1 MASILDRPISQWAGM
16 EYSCACGKSHK
27 VDIQAI
33 RVGSGV
39 MQELPGI
46 LRDLGASHIFLVTDN
61 YTYEAAGRQVEQLLD
76 QAGLSY
82 HKRVFQTETPLVP
95 NEYALGSVLAA
106 MTSQD
111 DMLLAVG
118 SGTLNDVTKYVSA
131 RTGVPYVIAATAPS
145 MDGYA
150 STVAPTILDGFKT
163 TLPAVYPAAIV
174 ADVDILKDAPMP
186 HAHRRLWGHHREVH
200 LPGGLEAVPPAQRG
214 ILLPRGGG
222 RHRGRRG
229 DLRGQRQGA
238 GPAGAPGHPG
248 CDRGAH
254 PLWPG
259 HGHGGRL
266 PACLG
271 GRSTRWPT
279 TGRWTPCAGGE
290 EHPLHGNAVG
300 VGTVLAASLYEM
312 AAEYLPQGFAAPD
325 KGQILACLQA
335 AGSCAD
341 PKELGIRRELC
352 LESLLHAMELR
363 DRFTVQKL
371 LEQKGKLSPLRPGAG
386 GALLRRLKIGKRK
399 RRDYAFSGD
408 RLPSA
413 GGETGAALRHAA
425 AGLRGAAGAHPHE
438 I

>member
-33 RVGSGV
+33 RVDSGV

-46 LRDLGASHIFLVTDN
+46 LRDLGASHIFLVADN

-76 QAGLSY
+76 QAGLAY

-186 HAHRRLWGHHREVH
+186 MLTAGFGDIIGKFTSLADWRLSHQLNGEYYCPEVA
-200 LPGGLEAVPPAQRG
+200 GVIEAAVETCAANAKALAQREPQAIQAVTEAL
-214 ILLPRGGG
+214 ILSGLAMGMVGVSRPASGAE
-222 RHRGRRG
+222 HQMAHYWEMDALRR
-229 DLRGQRQGA
+229 
-238 GPAGAPGHPG
+238 
-248 CDRGAH
+248 
-254 PLWPG
+254 
-259 HGHGGRL
+259 
-266 PACLG
+266 
-271 GRSTRWPT
+271 
-279 TGRWTPCAGGE
+279 GE

-371 LEQKGKLSPLRPGAG
+371 LEQKGKLSLCAQELVARYYG
-386 GALLRRLKIGKRK
+386 G
-399 RRDYAFSGD
+399 
-408 RLPSA
+408 
-413 GGETGAALRHAA
+413 
-425 AGLRGAAGAHPHE
+425 
-438 I
+438 

>member
-39 MQELPGI
+39 IQELPGI
-46 LRDLGASHIFLVTDN
+46 LRDLGASHIFLVADN

-186 HAHRRLWGHHREVH
+186 MLTAGFGDIIGKFTSLADWRLSHQLNGEYYCPEVA
-200 LPGGLEAVPPAQRG
+200 GVIEAAVETCAANAQALAQREPQAIQAVTEAL
-214 ILLPRGGG
+214 ILSGLAMGMVGVSRPASGAE
-222 RHRGRRG
+222 HQMAHYWEMDALRR
-229 DLRGQRQGA
+229 
-238 GPAGAPGHPG
+238 
-248 CDRGAH
+248 
-254 PLWPG
+254 
-259 HGHGGRL
+259 
-266 PACLG
+266 
-271 GRSTRWPT
+271 
-279 TGRWTPCAGGE
+279 GE

-312 AAEYLPQGFAAPD
+312 AVEYLPQGFAAPD

-371 LEQKGKLSPLRPGAG
+371 LEQKGQLISCAQELVERYYG
-386 GALLRRLKIGKRK
+386 G
-399 RRDYAFSGD
+399 
-408 RLPSA
+408 
-413 GGETGAALRHAA
+413 
-425 AGLRGAAGAHPHE
+425 
-438 I
+438 

>member
-16 EYSCACGKSHK
+16 KYSCACGKSHK

-46 LRDLGASHIFLVTDN
+46 LRDLGASHIFLVADN

-76 QAGLSY
+76 QAGLAY

-186 HAHRRLWGHHREVH
+186 MLTAGFGDIIGKFTSLADWRLSHQLNGEYYCPEVA
-200 LPGGLEAVPPAQRG
+200 GVIEAAVETCAANAKALAQREPQAIQAVTEAL
-214 ILLPRGGG
+214 ILSGLAMGMVGVSRPASGAE
-222 RHRGRRG
+222 HQMAHYWEMDALRR
-229 DLRGQRQGA
+229 
-238 GPAGAPGHPG
+238 
-248 CDRGAH
+248 
-254 PLWPG
+254 
-259 HGHGGRL
+259 
-266 PACLG
+266 
-271 GRSTRWPT
+271 
-279 TGRWTPCAGGE
+279 GE

-371 LEQKGKLSPLRPGAG
+371 LEQKGKLSLCAQELVARYYG
-386 GALLRRLKIGKRK
+386 G
-399 RRDYAFSGD
+399 
-408 RLPSA
+408 
-413 GGETGAALRHAA
+413 
-425 AGLRGAAGAHPHE
+425 
-438 I
+438 

>member
-1 MASILDRPISQWAGM
+1 MASILDRPISQWARM

-46 LRDLGASHIFLVTDN
+46 LRDLGASHIFLVADN

-76 QAGLSY
+76 QAGLAY

-186 HAHRRLWGHHREVH
+186 MLTAGFGDIIGKFTSLADWRLSHQLNGEYYCPEVA
-200 LPGGLEAVPPAQRG
+200 GVIEAAVETCAANAKALAQREPQAIQAVTEAL
-214 ILLPRGGG
+214 ILSGLAMGMVGVSRPASGAE
-222 RHRGRRG
+222 HQMAHYWEMDALRR
-229 DLRGQRQGA
+229 
-238 GPAGAPGHPG
+238 
-248 CDRGAH
+248 
-254 PLWPG
+254 
-259 HGHGGRL
+259 
-266 PACLG
+266 
-271 GRSTRWPT
+271 
-279 TGRWTPCAGGE
+279 GE

-371 LEQKGKLSPLRPGAG
+371 LEQKGKLSLCAQELVARYYG
-386 GALLRRLKIGKRK
+386 G
-399 RRDYAFSGD
+399 
-408 RLPSA
+408 
-413 GGETGAALRHAA
+413 
-425 AGLRGAAGAHPHE
+425 
-438 I
+438 

>member
-39 MQELPGI
+39 IQELPGI
-46 LRDLGASHIFLVTDN
+46 LRDLGASHIFLVADN

-131 RTGVPYVIAATAPS
+131 RTGIPYVIAATAPS

-186 HAHRRLWGHHREVH
+186 MLTAGFGDIIGKFTSLADWRLSHQLNGEYYCPEVA
-200 LPGGLEAVPPAQRG
+200 GVIEAAVETCAANAKALAQREPQAIQAVTEAL
-214 ILLPRGGG
+214 ILSGLAMGMVGVSRPASGAE
-222 RHRGRRG
+222 HQMAHYWEMDALRR
-229 DLRGQRQGA
+229 
-238 GPAGAPGHPG
+238 
-248 CDRGAH
+248 
-254 PLWPG
+254 
-259 HGHGGRL
+259 
-266 PACLG
+266 
-271 GRSTRWPT
+271 
-279 TGRWTPCAGGE
+279 GE

-312 AAEYLPQGFAAPD
+312 AVEYLPQGFAAPD

-371 LEQKGKLSPLRPGAG
+371 LEQKGKLSLCAQELVARYYG
-386 GALLRRLKIGKRK
+386 G
-399 RRDYAFSGD
+399 
-408 RLPSA
+408 
-413 GGETGAALRHAA
+413 
-425 AGLRGAAGAHPHE
+425 
-438 I
+438 

>member
-1 MASILDRPISQWAGM
+1 MASILDRPISQWARM

-39 MQELPGI
+39 IQELPGI
-46 LRDLGASHIFLVTDN
+46 LRDLGASHIFLVADN

-76 QAGLSY
+76 QAGLAY

-186 HAHRRLWGHHREVH
+186 MLTAGFGDIIGKFTSLADWRLSHQLNGEYYCPEVA
-200 LPGGLEAVPPAQRG
+200 GVIEAAVETCAANAKALAQREPQAIQAVTEAL
-214 ILLPRGGG
+214 ILSGLAMGMVGVSRPASGAE
-222 RHRGRRG
+222 HQMAHYWEMDALRR
-229 DLRGQRQGA
+229 
-238 GPAGAPGHPG
+238 
-248 CDRGAH
+248 
-254 PLWPG
+254 
-259 HGHGGRL
+259 
-266 PACLG
+266 
-271 GRSTRWPT
+271 
-279 TGRWTPCAGGE
+279 GE

-371 LEQKGKLSPLRPGAG
+371 LEQKGKLSLCAQELVARYYG
-386 GALLRRLKIGKRK
+386 G
-399 RRDYAFSGD
+399 
-408 RLPSA
+408 
-413 GGETGAALRHAA
+413 
-425 AGLRGAAGAHPHE
+425 
-438 I
+438 

>member
-39 MQELPGI
+39 IQELPGI
-46 LRDLGASHIFLVTDN
+46 LRDLGASHIFLVADN

-76 QAGLSY
+76 QAGLAY

-186 HAHRRLWGHHREVH
+186 MLTAGFGDIIGKFTSLADWRLSHQLNGEYYCPEVA
-200 LPGGLEAVPPAQRG
+200 GVIEAAVEPCAANAQALAQREPQAIQAVTEAL
-214 ILLPRGGG
+214 ILSGLAMGMVGVSRPASGAE
-222 RHRGRRG
+222 HQMAHYWEMDALRR
-229 DLRGQRQGA
+229 
-238 GPAGAPGHPG
+238 
-248 CDRGAH
+248 
-254 PLWPG
+254 
-259 HGHGGRL
+259 
-266 PACLG
+266 
-271 GRSTRWPT
+271 
-279 TGRWTPCAGGE
+279 GE

-371 LEQKGKLSPLRPGAG
+371 LEQKGKLSLCAQELVARYYG
-386 GALLRRLKIGKRK
+386 G
-399 RRDYAFSGD
+399 
-408 RLPSA
+408 
-413 GGETGAALRHAA
+413 
-425 AGLRGAAGAHPHE
+425 
-438 I
+438 

>member
-46 LRDLGASHIFLVTDN
+46 LRDLGASHIFLVADN

-76 QAGLSY
+76 QAGLPY

-186 HAHRRLWGHHREVH
+186 MLTAGFGDIIGKFTSLADWRLSHQLNGEYYCPEVA
-200 LPGGLEAVPPAQRG
+200 GVIEAAVETCAANAKALAQREPQAIQAVTEAL
-214 ILLPRGGG
+214 ILSGLAMGMVGVSRPASGAE
-222 RHRGRRG
+222 HQMAHYWEMDALRR
-229 DLRGQRQGA
+229 
-238 GPAGAPGHPG
+238 
-248 CDRGAH
+248 
-254 PLWPG
+254 
-259 HGHGGRL
+259 
-266 PACLG
+266 
-271 GRSTRWPT
+271 
-279 TGRWTPCAGGE
+279 GE

-371 LEQKGKLSPLRPGAG
+371 LEQKGKLSFCAQELVAR
-386 GALLRRLKIGKRK
+386 
-399 RRDYAFSGD
+399 YYGD
-408 RLPSA
+408 
-413 GGETGAALRHAA
+413 
-425 AGLRGAAGAHPHE
+425 
-438 I
+438 

>member
-1 MASILDRPISQWAGM
+1 MASILNRPISQWAGM

-39 MQELPGI
+39 IQELPGI

-76 QAGLSY
+76 QAGLAY

-131 RTGVPYVIAATAPS
+131 RTGIPYVIAATAPS

-186 HAHRRLWGHHREVH
+186 MLTAGFGDIIGKFTSLADWRLSHQLNGEYYCPEVA
-200 LPGGLEAVPPAQRG
+200 GVIEAAVETCAANAQALAQREPQAIQAVTEAL
-214 ILLPRGGG
+214 ILSGLAMGMVGVSRPASGAE
-222 RHRGRRG
+222 HQMAHYWEMDALRR
-229 DLRGQRQGA
+229 
-238 GPAGAPGHPG
+238 
-248 CDRGAH
+248 
-254 PLWPG
+254 
-259 HGHGGRL
+259 
-266 PACLG
+266 
-271 GRSTRWPT
+271 
-279 TGRWTPCAGGE
+279 GE

-371 LEQKGKLSPLRPGAG
+371 LEQKGKLSLCAQELVARYYG
-386 GALLRRLKIGKRK
+386 G
-399 RRDYAFSGD
+399 
-408 RLPSA
+408 
-413 GGETGAALRHAA
+413 
-425 AGLRGAAGAHPHE
+425 
-438 I
+438 

>member
-39 MQELPGI
+39 IQELPGI
-46 LRDLGASHIFLVTDN
+46 LRDLGASHIFLVADN

-76 QAGLSY
+76 QAGLPY

-131 RTGVPYVIAATAPS
+131 RTGIPYVIAATAPS

-186 HAHRRLWGHHREVH
+186 MLTAGFGDIIGKFTSLADWRLSHQLNGEYYCPEVA
-200 LPGGLEAVPPAQRG
+200 GVIEAAVETCAANAKALAQREPQAIQAVTEAL
-214 ILLPRGGG
+214 ILSGLAMGMVGVSRPASGAE
-222 RHRGRRG
+222 HQMAHYWEMDALRR
-229 DLRGQRQGA
+229 
-238 GPAGAPGHPG
+238 
-248 CDRGAH
+248 
-254 PLWPG
+254 
-259 HGHGGRL
+259 
-266 PACLG
+266 
-271 GRSTRWPT
+271 
-279 TGRWTPCAGGE
+279 GE

-371 LEQKGKLSPLRPGAG
+371 LEQKGQLISCAQELVERYYG
-386 GALLRRLKIGKRK
+386 G
-399 RRDYAFSGD
+399 
-408 RLPSA
+408 
-413 GGETGAALRHAA
+413 
-425 AGLRGAAGAHPHE
+425 
-438 I
+438 

>member
-39 MQELPGI
+39 IQELPGI
-46 LRDLGASHIFLVTDN
+46 LRDLGASHIFLVADN

-76 QAGLSY
+76 QAGLAY

-186 HAHRRLWGHHREVH
+186 MLTAGFGDIIGKFTSLADWRLSHQLNGEYYCPEVA
-200 LPGGLEAVPPAQRG
+200 GVIEAAVETCAANAQALAQREPQAIQAVTEAL
-214 ILLPRGGG
+214 ILSGLAMGMGGVSRPASG
-222 RHRGRRG
+222 AEHQMALYWEMDALRR
-229 DLRGQRQGA
+229 
-238 GPAGAPGHPG
+238 
-248 CDRGAH
+248 
-254 PLWPG
+254 
-259 HGHGGRL
+259 
-266 PACLG
+266 
-271 GRSTRWPT
+271 
-279 TGRWTPCAGGE
+279 GE

-371 LEQKGKLSPLRPGAG
+371 LEQKGKLSLCAQELVARYYG
-386 GALLRRLKIGKRK
+386 G
-399 RRDYAFSGD
+399 
-408 RLPSA
+408 
-413 GGETGAALRHAA
+413 
-425 AGLRGAAGAHPHE
+425 
-438 I
+438 

>member
-39 MQELPGI
+39 IQELPGI
-46 LRDLGASHIFLVTDN
+46 LRDLGASHIFLVADN
-61 YTYEAAGRQVEQLLD
+61 YTYEAAGRQVERLLD

-186 HAHRRLWGHHREVH
+186 MLTAGFGDIIGKFTSLADWRLSHQLNGEYYCPEVA
-200 LPGGLEAVPPAQRG
+200 GVIEAAVETCAANAQALAQREPQAIQAVTEAL
-214 ILLPRGGG
+214 ILSGLAMGMVGVSRPASGAE
-222 RHRGRRG
+222 HQMAHYWEMDALRR
-229 DLRGQRQGA
+229 
-238 GPAGAPGHPG
+238 
-248 CDRGAH
+248 
-254 PLWPG
+254 
-259 HGHGGRL
+259 
-266 PACLG
+266 
-271 GRSTRWPT
+271 
-279 TGRWTPCAGGE
+279 GE

-371 LEQKGKLSPLRPGAG
+371 LEQKGKLSLCAQELVARYYG
-386 GALLRRLKIGKRK
+386 G
-399 RRDYAFSGD
+399 
-408 RLPSA
+408 
-413 GGETGAALRHAA
+413 
-425 AGLRGAAGAHPHE
+425 
-438 I
+438 

>member
-39 MQELPGI
+39 IQELPGI

-76 QAGLSY
+76 QAGLAY

-95 NEYALGSVLAA
+95 NEYALGSVLTA

-131 RTGVPYVIAATAPS
+131 RTGIPYVIAATAPS

-186 HAHRRLWGHHREVH
+186 MLTAGFGDIIGKFTSLADWRLSHQLNGEYYCPEVA
-200 LPGGLEAVPPAQRG
+200 GVIEAAVETCAANAQALAQREPQAIQAVTEAL
-214 ILLPRGGG
+214 ILSGLAMGMVGVSRPASGAE
-222 RHRGRRG
+222 HQMAHYWEMDALRR
-229 DLRGQRQGA
+229 
-238 GPAGAPGHPG
+238 
-248 CDRGAH
+248 
-254 PLWPG
+254 
-259 HGHGGRL
+259 
-266 PACLG
+266 
-271 GRSTRWPT
+271 
-279 TGRWTPCAGGE
+279 GE

-312 AAEYLPQGFAAPD
+312 AVEYLPQGFAAPD

-371 LEQKGKLSPLRPGAG
+371 LEQKGKLSLCAQELVARYYG
-386 GALLRRLKIGKRK
+386 G
-399 RRDYAFSGD
+399 
-408 RLPSA
+408 
-413 GGETGAALRHAA
+413 
-425 AGLRGAAGAHPHE
+425 
-438 I
+438 

>member
-39 MQELPGI
+39 IQELPGI

-76 QAGLSY
+76 QAGLPY

-186 HAHRRLWGHHREVH
+186 MLTAGFGDIIGKFTSLADWRLSHQLNGEYYCSEVA
-200 LPGGLEAVPPAQRG
+200 GVIEAAVETCAANAQALAQREPQAIQAVTEAL
-214 ILLPRGGG
+214 ILSGLAMGMVGVSRPASGAE
-222 RHRGRRG
+222 HQMAHYWEMDALRR
-229 DLRGQRQGA
+229 
-238 GPAGAPGHPG
+238 
-248 CDRGAH
+248 
-254 PLWPG
+254 
-259 HGHGGRL
+259 
-266 PACLG
+266 
-271 GRSTRWPT
+271 
-279 TGRWTPCAGGE
+279 GE

-371 LEQKGKLSPLRPGAG
+371 LEQKGQLISCAQELVERYYG
-386 GALLRRLKIGKRK
+386 G
-399 RRDYAFSGD
+399 
-408 RLPSA
+408 
-413 GGETGAALRHAA
+413 
-425 AGLRGAAGAHPHE
+425 
-438 I
+438 

>member
-39 MQELPGI
+39 IQELPGI

-76 QAGLSY
+76 QAGLAY

-131 RTGVPYVIAATAPS
+131 RTGIPYVIAATAPS

-150 STVAPTILDGFKT
+150 STVAPAILDGFKT

-186 HAHRRLWGHHREVH
+186 MLTAGFGDIIGKFTSLADWRLSHQLNGEYYCPEVA
-200 LPGGLEAVPPAQRG
+200 GVIEAAVETCAANAKALAQREPQAIQAVTEAL
-214 ILLPRGGG
+214 ILSGLAMGMVGVSRPASGAE
-222 RHRGRRG
+222 HQMAHYWEMDALRR
-229 DLRGQRQGA
+229 
-238 GPAGAPGHPG
+238 
-248 CDRGAH
+248 
-254 PLWPG
+254 
-259 HGHGGRL
+259 
-266 PACLG
+266 
-271 GRSTRWPT
+271 
-279 TGRWTPCAGGE
+279 GE

-371 LEQKGKLSPLRPGAG
+371 LEQKGKLSLCAQELVARYYG
-386 GALLRRLKIGKRK
+386 G
-399 RRDYAFSGD
+399 
-408 RLPSA
+408 
-413 GGETGAALRHAA
+413 
-425 AGLRGAAGAHPHE
+425 
-438 I
+438 

>member
-39 MQELPGI
+39 IQELPGI
-46 LRDLGASHIFLVTDN
+46 LRDLGASHIFLVADN

-76 QAGLSY
+76 QAGLPY

-186 HAHRRLWGHHREVH
+186 MLTAGFGDIIGKFTSLADWRLSHQLNGEYYCPEVA
-200 LPGGLEAVPPAQRG
+200 GVIEAAVETCAANAKALAQRG
-214 ILLPRGGG
+214 PQAIQAVTEALILSGLAMGMVGVSRPASGAE
-222 RHRGRRG
+222 HQMAHYWEMDALRR
-229 DLRGQRQGA
+229 
-238 GPAGAPGHPG
+238 
-248 CDRGAH
+248 
-254 PLWPG
+254 
-259 HGHGGRL
+259 
-266 PACLG
+266 
-271 GRSTRWPT
+271 
-279 TGRWTPCAGGE
+279 GE

-371 LEQKGKLSPLRPGAG
+371 LEQKGQLISCAQELVERYYG
-386 GALLRRLKIGKRK
+386 G
-399 RRDYAFSGD
+399 
-408 RLPSA
+408 
-413 GGETGAALRHAA
+413 
-425 AGLRGAAGAHPHE
+425 
-438 I
+438 

>member
-1 MASILDRPISQWAGM
+1 MASILDRPISQWARM

-46 LRDLGASHIFLVTDN
+46 LRDLGASHIFLVADN

-76 QAGLSY
+76 QAGLAY

-186 HAHRRLWGHHREVH
+186 MLTAGFGDIIGKFTSLADWRLSHQLNGEYYCPEVA
-200 LPGGLEAVPPAQRG
+200 GVIEAAVETCAANAQALAQREPQAIQAVTEAL
-214 ILLPRGGG
+214 ILSGLAMGMVGVSRPASGAE
-222 RHRGRRG
+222 HQMAHYWEMDALRR
-229 DLRGQRQGA
+229 
-238 GPAGAPGHPG
+238 
-248 CDRGAH
+248 
-254 PLWPG
+254 
-259 HGHGGRL
+259 
-266 PACLG
+266 
-271 GRSTRWPT
+271 
-279 TGRWTPCAGGE
+279 GE

-335 AGSCAD
+335 AGSCVD

-371 LEQKGKLSPLRPGAG
+371 LEQKGKLSLCAQELVERYYG
-386 GALLRRLKIGKRK
+386 G
-399 RRDYAFSGD
+399 
-408 RLPSA
+408 
-413 GGETGAALRHAA
+413 
-425 AGLRGAAGAHPHE
+425 
-438 I
+438 

>member
-39 MQELPGI
+39 IQELPGI
-46 LRDLGASHIFLVTDN
+46 VRDLGASHIFLVADN

-76 QAGLSY
+76 QAGLPY

-131 RTGVPYVIAATAPS
+131 RTGIPYVIAATAPS

-186 HAHRRLWGHHREVH
+186 MLTAGFGDIIGKFTSLADWRLSHQLNGEYYCPEVA
-200 LPGGLEAVPPAQRG
+200 GVIEAAVETCAANAKALAQREPQAIQAVTEAL
-214 ILLPRGGG
+214 ILSGLAMGMVGVDRPASGAE
-222 RHRGRRG
+222 HQMAHYWEMDALRR
-229 DLRGQRQGA
+229 
-238 GPAGAPGHPG
+238 
-248 CDRGAH
+248 
-254 PLWPG
+254 
-259 HGHGGRL
+259 
-266 PACLG
+266 
-271 GRSTRWPT
+271 
-279 TGRWTPCAGGE
+279 GE

-312 AAEYLPQGFAAPD
+312 AVEYLPQGFAAPD

-371 LEQKGKLSPLRPGAG
+371 LEQKGKLSLCAQELVARYYG
-386 GALLRRLKIGKRK
+386 G
-399 RRDYAFSGD
+399 
-408 RLPSA
+408 
-413 GGETGAALRHAA
+413 
-425 AGLRGAAGAHPHE
+425 
-438 I
+438 

>member
-46 LRDLGASHIFLVTDN
+46 LRDLGASHIFLVADN

-76 QAGLSY
+76 QAGLAY

-131 RTGVPYVIAATAPS
+131 RTGIPYVIAATAPS

-186 HAHRRLWGHHREVH
+186 MLTAGFGDIIGKFTSLADWRLSHQLNGEYYCPEVA
-200 LPGGLEAVPPAQRG
+200 GVIEAAVETCAANAQALAQREPQAIQAVTEAL
-214 ILLPRGGG
+214 ILSGLAMGMVGVSRPASGAE
-222 RHRGRRG
+222 HQMAHYWEMDALRR
-229 DLRGQRQGA
+229 
-238 GPAGAPGHPG
+238 
-248 CDRGAH
+248 
-254 PLWPG
+254 
-259 HGHGGRL
+259 
-266 PACLG
+266 
-271 GRSTRWPT
+271 
-279 TGRWTPCAGGE
+279 GE

-363 DRFTVQKL
+363 DRFTILRL
-371 LEQKGKLSPLRPGAG
+371 LAGKG
-386 GALLRRLKIGKRK
+386 LLTACAIELVNQF
-399 RRDYAFSGD
+399 YNS
-408 RLPSA
+408 
-413 GGETGAALRHAA
+413 
-425 AGLRGAAGAHPHE
+425 
-438 I
+438 

>member
-1 MASILDRPISQWAGM
+1 MASILDRPISQWAGL

-39 MQELPGI
+39 IQELPGI
-46 LRDLGASHIFLVTDN
+46 LRDLGASHIFLVADN

-76 QAGLSY
+76 QAGLAY

-131 RTGVPYVIAATAPS
+131 RTGMPYVIAATAPS

-186 HAHRRLWGHHREVH
+186 MLTAGFGDIIGKFTSLADWRLSHQLNGEYYCPEVA
-200 LPGGLEAVPPAQRG
+200 GVIEAAVETCAANAKALAQREPQAIQAVTEAL
-214 ILLPRGGG
+214 ILSGLAMGMVGVSRPASGAE
-222 RHRGRRG
+222 HQMAHYWEMDALRR
-229 DLRGQRQGA
+229 
-238 GPAGAPGHPG
+238 
-248 CDRGAH
+248 
-254 PLWPG
+254 
-259 HGHGGRL
+259 
-266 PACLG
+266 
-271 GRSTRWPT
+271 
-279 TGRWTPCAGGE
+279 GE

-371 LEQKGKLSPLRPGAG
+371 LEQKGKLSLCAQELVARYYG
-386 GALLRRLKIGKRK
+386 G
-399 RRDYAFSGD
+399 
-408 RLPSA
+408 
-413 GGETGAALRHAA
+413 
-425 AGLRGAAGAHPHE
+425 
-438 I
+438 

>member
-1 MASILDRPISQWAGM
+1 MASILDRPISQWARM

-46 LRDLGASHIFLVTDN
+46 LRDLGASHIFLVADN

-76 QAGLSY
+76 QAGLAY

-131 RTGVPYVIAATAPS
+131 RTGIPYVIAATAPS

-186 HAHRRLWGHHREVH
+186 MLTAGFGDIIGKFTSLADWRLSHQLNGEYYCPEVA
-200 LPGGLEAVPPAQRG
+200 GVIEAAVETCAANAQALAQREPQAIQAVTEAL
-214 ILLPRGGG
+214 ILSGLAMGMVGVSRPASGAE
-222 RHRGRRG
+222 HQMAHYWEMDALRR
-229 DLRGQRQGA
+229 
-238 GPAGAPGHPG
+238 
-248 CDRGAH
+248 
-254 PLWPG
+254 
-259 HGHGGRL
+259 
-266 PACLG
+266 
-271 GRSTRWPT
+271 
-279 TGRWTPCAGGE
+279 GE

-312 AAEYLPQGFAAPD
+312 AVEYLPQGFAAPD

-371 LEQKGKLSPLRPGAG
+371 LEQKGKLASCAQELVERYYG
-386 GALLRRLKIGKRK
+386 G
-399 RRDYAFSGD
+399 
-408 RLPSA
+408 
-413 GGETGAALRHAA
+413 
-425 AGLRGAAGAHPHE
+425 
-438 I
+438 

>member
-46 LRDLGASHIFLVTDN
+46 LRDLGASHIFLVADN

-76 QAGLSY
+76 QAGLAY

-186 HAHRRLWGHHREVH
+186 MLTAGFGDIIGKFTSLADWRLSHQLNGEYYCPEVA
-200 LPGGLEAVPPAQRG
+200 GVIEAAVETCSANAKALAQREPQAIQAVTEAL
-214 ILLPRGGG
+214 ILSGLAMGMVGVSRPASGAE
-222 RHRGRRG
+222 HQMAHYWEMDSLRR
-229 DLRGQRQGA
+229 
-238 GPAGAPGHPG
+238 
-248 CDRGAH
+248 
-254 PLWPG
+254 
-259 HGHGGRL
+259 
-266 PACLG
+266 
-271 GRSTRWPT
+271 
-279 TGRWTPCAGGE
+279 GE

-371 LEQKGKLSPLRPGAG
+371 LEQKGKLSLCAQELVARYYG
-386 GALLRRLKIGKRK
+386 G
-399 RRDYAFSGD
+399 
-408 RLPSA
+408 
-413 GGETGAALRHAA
+413 
-425 AGLRGAAGAHPHE
+425 
-438 I
+438 

>member
-39 MQELPGI
+39 IQELPGI

-76 QAGLSY
+76 QAGLAY

-186 HAHRRLWGHHREVH
+186 MLTAGFGDIIGKFTSLADWRLSHQLNGEYYCPEVA
-200 LPGGLEAVPPAQRG
+200 GVIEAAVETCAANAQALAQREPQAIQG
-214 ILLPRGGG
+214 VTEALILSGLAMGMVGVSRPASGAE
-222 RHRGRRG
+222 HQMAHYWEMDALRR
-229 DLRGQRQGA
+229 
-238 GPAGAPGHPG
+238 
-248 CDRGAH
+248 
-254 PLWPG
+254 
-259 HGHGGRL
+259 
-266 PACLG
+266 
-271 GRSTRWPT
+271 
-279 TGRWTPCAGGE
+279 GE

-300 VGTVLAASLYEM
+300 VGTVLASSLYEM
-312 AAEYLPQGFAAPD
+312 AVEYLPQGFAAPD

-371 LEQKGKLSPLRPGAG
+371 LEQKGQLISCAQELVERYYG
-386 GALLRRLKIGKRK
+386 G
-399 RRDYAFSGD
+399 
-408 RLPSA
+408 
-413 GGETGAALRHAA
+413 
-425 AGLRGAAGAHPHE
+425 
-438 I
+438 

>member
-39 MQELPGI
+39 IQELPGI
-46 LRDLGASHIFLVTDN
+46 LRDLGASHIFLVADN

-76 QAGLSY
+76 QAGLAY

-131 RTGVPYVIAATAPS
+131 RTGIPYVIAATAPS

-186 HAHRRLWGHHREVH
+186 MLTAGFGDIIGKFTSLADWRLSHQLNGEYYCPEVA
-200 LPGGLEAVPPAQRG
+200 GVIEAAVETCAANAKALAQREPQTIQAVTEAL
-214 ILLPRGGG
+214 ILSGLAMGMVGVSRPASGAE
-222 RHRGRRG
+222 HQMAHYWEMDALRR
-229 DLRGQRQGA
+229 
-238 GPAGAPGHPG
+238 
-248 CDRGAH
+248 
-254 PLWPG
+254 
-259 HGHGGRL
+259 
-266 PACLG
+266 
-271 GRSTRWPT
+271 
-279 TGRWTPCAGGE
+279 GE

-371 LEQKGKLSPLRPGAG
+371 LEQKGKLSLCAQELVERYYG
-386 GALLRRLKIGKRK
+386 G
-399 RRDYAFSGD
+399 
-408 RLPSA
+408 
-413 GGETGAALRHAA
+413 
-425 AGLRGAAGAHPHE
+425 
-438 I
+438 

>member
-46 LRDLGASHIFLVTDN
+46 LRDLGASHIFLVADN

-76 QAGLSY
+76 QAGLPY

-131 RTGVPYVIAATAPS
+131 RTGIPYVIAATAPS

-186 HAHRRLWGHHREVH
+186 MLTAGFGDIIGKFTSLADWRLSHQLNGEYYCPEVA
-200 LPGGLEAVPPAQRG
+200 GVIEAAVETCAANAQALAQREPQAIQAVTEAL
-214 ILLPRGGG
+214 ILSGLAMGMVGVSRPASGAE
-222 RHRGRRG
+222 HQMAHYWEMDALRR
-229 DLRGQRQGA
+229 
-238 GPAGAPGHPG
+238 
-248 CDRGAH
+248 
-254 PLWPG
+254 
-259 HGHGGRL
+259 
-266 PACLG
+266 
-271 GRSTRWPT
+271 
-279 TGRWTPCAGGE
+279 GE

-352 LESLLHAMELR
+352 LKSLLHAMELR

-371 LEQKGKLSPLRPGAG
+371 LEQKGKLSLCAQELVARYYG
-386 GALLRRLKIGKRK
+386 G
-399 RRDYAFSGD
+399 
-408 RLPSA
+408 
-413 GGETGAALRHAA
+413 
-425 AGLRGAAGAHPHE
+425 
-438 I
+438 

>member
-1 MASILDRPISQWAGM
+1 MASSLDRPISQWAGM

-39 MQELPGI
+39 IQELPGI

-76 QAGLSY
+76 QAGLAY

-131 RTGVPYVIAATAPS
+131 RTGIPYVIAATAPS

-186 HAHRRLWGHHREVH
+186 MLTAGFGDIIGKFTSLADWRLSHQLNGEYYCPEVA
-200 LPGGLEAVPPAQRG
+200 GVIEAAVETCAANAQALAQREPQAIQAVTEAL
-214 ILLPRGGG
+214 ILSGLAMGMVGVSRPASGAE
-222 RHRGRRG
+222 HQMAHYWEMDALRR
-229 DLRGQRQGA
+229 
-238 GPAGAPGHPG
+238 
-248 CDRGAH
+248 
-254 PLWPG
+254 
-259 HGHGGRL
+259 
-266 PACLG
+266 
-271 GRSTRWPT
+271 
-279 TGRWTPCAGGE
+279 GE

-371 LEQKGKLSPLRPGAG
+371 LEQKGKLSLCAQELVARYYG
-386 GALLRRLKIGKRK
+386 G
-399 RRDYAFSGD
+399 
-408 RLPSA
+408 
-413 GGETGAALRHAA
+413 
-425 AGLRGAAGAHPHE
+425 
-438 I
+438 

>member
-39 MQELPGI
+39 IQELPGI
-46 LRDLGASHIFLVTDN
+46 LRDLGASHIFLVADN

-131 RTGVPYVIAATAPS
+131 RTGIPYVIAATAPS

-186 HAHRRLWGHHREVH
+186 MLTAGFGDIIGKFTSLADWRLSHQLNGEYYCPEVA
-200 LPGGLEAVPPAQRG
+200 GVIEAAVETCAANAQALAQREPQAIQAVTEAL
-214 ILLPRGGG
+214 ILSGLAMGMVGVSRPASGAE
-222 RHRGRRG
+222 HQMAHYWEMDALRR
-229 DLRGQRQGA
+229 
-238 GPAGAPGHPG
+238 
-248 CDRGAH
+248 
-254 PLWPG
+254 
-259 HGHGGRL
+259 
-266 PACLG
+266 
-271 GRSTRWPT
+271 
-279 TGRWTPCAGGE
+279 GE

-341 PKELGIRRELC
+341 PKALGIRRELC

-371 LEQKGKLSPLRPGAG
+371 LEQKGKLASCAQELVARYYG
-386 GALLRRLKIGKRK
+386 G
-399 RRDYAFSGD
+399 
-408 RLPSA
+408 
-413 GGETGAALRHAA
+413 
-425 AGLRGAAGAHPHE
+425 
-438 I
+438 

>member
-39 MQELPGI
+39 IQELPGI
-46 LRDLGASHIFLVTDN
+46 LRDLGASHIFLVADN

-76 QAGLSY
+76 QAGLAY

-186 HAHRRLWGHHREVH
+186 MLTAGFGDIIGKFTSLADWRLSHQLNGEYYCPEVA
-200 LPGGLEAVPPAQRG
+200 GVIEAAVETCAANAQALAQREPQAIQAVTEAL
-214 ILLPRGGG
+214 ILSGLAMGMVGVSRPASGAE
-222 RHRGRRG
+222 HQMAHYWEMEALRR
-229 DLRGQRQGA
+229 
-238 GPAGAPGHPG
+238 
-248 CDRGAH
+248 
-254 PLWPG
+254 
-259 HGHGGRL
+259 
-266 PACLG
+266 
-271 GRSTRWPT
+271 
-279 TGRWTPCAGGE
+279 GE

-335 AGSCAD
+335 AGSCVD

-371 LEQKGKLSPLRPGAG
+371 LEQKGKLSLCAQELVERYYG
-386 GALLRRLKIGKRK
+386 G
-399 RRDYAFSGD
+399 
-408 RLPSA
+408 
-413 GGETGAALRHAA
+413 
-425 AGLRGAAGAHPHE
+425 
-438 I
+438 

>member
-39 MQELPGI
+39 IQELPGI

-76 QAGLSY
+76 QAGLAY

-186 HAHRRLWGHHREVH
+186 MLTAGFGDIIGKFTSLADWRLSHQLNGEYYCPEVA
-200 LPGGLEAVPPAQRG
+200 GVIEAAVETCAANAQALAQREPQAIQAVTEAL
-214 ILLPRGGG
+214 ILSGLAMGMVGVSRPASGAE
-222 RHRGRRG
+222 HQMAHYWEMDALRR
-229 DLRGQRQGA
+229 
-238 GPAGAPGHPG
+238 
-248 CDRGAH
+248 
-254 PLWPG
+254 
-259 HGHGGRL
+259 
-266 PACLG
+266 
-271 GRSTRWPT
+271 
-279 TGRWTPCAGGE
+279 GE

-371 LEQKGKLSPLRPGAG
+371 LEQKGQLISCAQKLVERYYG
-386 GALLRRLKIGKRK
+386 G
-399 RRDYAFSGD
+399 
-408 RLPSA
+408 
-413 GGETGAALRHAA
+413 
-425 AGLRGAAGAHPHE
+425 
-438 I
+438 

>member
-1 MASILDRPISQWAGM
+1 MASILERPISQWAGM

-39 MQELPGI
+39 IQELPGI
-46 LRDLGASHIFLVTDN
+46 LRDLGASHIFLVADN

-186 HAHRRLWGHHREVH
+186 MLTAGFGDIIGKFTSLADWRLSHQLNGEYYCPEVA
-200 LPGGLEAVPPAQRG
+200 GVIEAAVETCAANAKALAQREPQAIQAVTEAL
-214 ILLPRGGG
+214 ILSGLAMGMVGVSRPASGAE
-222 RHRGRRG
+222 HQMAHYWEMDALRR
-229 DLRGQRQGA
+229 
-238 GPAGAPGHPG
+238 
-248 CDRGAH
+248 
-254 PLWPG
+254 
-259 HGHGGRL
+259 
-266 PACLG
+266 
-271 GRSTRWPT
+271 
-279 TGRWTPCAGGE
+279 GE

-371 LEQKGKLSPLRPGAG
+371 LEQKGKLSLCAQELVARYYG
-386 GALLRRLKIGKRK
+386 G
-399 RRDYAFSGD
+399 
-408 RLPSA
+408 
-413 GGETGAALRHAA
+413 
-425 AGLRGAAGAHPHE
+425 
-438 I
+438 

>member
-39 MQELPGI
+39 IQELPGI
-46 LRDLGASHIFLVTDN
+46 LRDLGAGHIFLVTDN

-76 QAGLSY
+76 QAGLAY

-186 HAHRRLWGHHREVH
+186 MLTAGFGDIIGKFTSLADWRLSHQLNGEYYCPEVA
-200 LPGGLEAVPPAQRG
+200 GVIEAAVETCAANAKALAQREPQAIQAVTEAL
-214 ILLPRGGG
+214 ILSGLAMGMVGVSRPASGAE
-222 RHRGRRG
+222 HQMAHYWEMDALRR
-229 DLRGQRQGA
+229 
-238 GPAGAPGHPG
+238 
-248 CDRGAH
+248 
-254 PLWPG
+254 
-259 HGHGGRL
+259 
-266 PACLG
+266 
-271 GRSTRWPT
+271 
-279 TGRWTPCAGGE
+279 GE

-371 LEQKGKLSPLRPGAG
+371 LEQKGKLSLCAQELVARYYG
-386 GALLRRLKIGKRK
+386 G
-399 RRDYAFSGD
+399 
-408 RLPSA
+408 
-413 GGETGAALRHAA
+413 
-425 AGLRGAAGAHPHE
+425 
-438 I
+438 

>member
-46 LRDLGASHIFLVTDN
+46 LRDLGASHIFLVADN

-186 HAHRRLWGHHREVH
+186 MLTAGFGDIIGKFTSLADWRLSHQLNGEYYCPEVA
-200 LPGGLEAVPPAQRG
+200 GVIEAAVETCAANAQALAQREPQAIQAVTEAL
-214 ILLPRGGG
+214 ILSGLAMGMVGVSRPASGAE
-222 RHRGRRG
+222 HQMAHYWEMDALRR
-229 DLRGQRQGA
+229 
-238 GPAGAPGHPG
+238 
-248 CDRGAH
+248 
-254 PLWPG
+254 
-259 HGHGGRL
+259 
-266 PACLG
+266 
-271 GRSTRWPT
+271 
-279 TGRWTPCAGGE
+279 GE

-371 LEQKGKLSPLRPGAG
+371 LEQKGQLASCAQELVARYYG
-386 GALLRRLKIGKRK
+386 G
-399 RRDYAFSGD
+399 
-408 RLPSA
+408 
-413 GGETGAALRHAA
+413 
-425 AGLRGAAGAHPHE
+425 
-438 I
+438 

>member
-1 MASILDRPISQWAGM
+1 MASILDRPISQWAGL

-46 LRDLGASHIFLVTDN
+46 LRDLGASHIFLVADN

-76 QAGLSY
+76 QAGLAY

-186 HAHRRLWGHHREVH
+186 MLTAGFGDIIGKFTSLADWRLSHQLNGEYYCPEVA
-200 LPGGLEAVPPAQRG
+200 GVIEAAVETCAANAQALAQREPQAIQAVTEAL
-214 ILLPRGGG
+214 ILSGLAMGMVGVSRPASGAE
-222 RHRGRRG
+222 HQMAHYWEMDALRR
-229 DLRGQRQGA
+229 
-238 GPAGAPGHPG
+238 
-248 CDRGAH
+248 
-254 PLWPG
+254 
-259 HGHGGRL
+259 
-266 PACLG
+266 
-271 GRSTRWPT
+271 
-279 TGRWTPCAGGE
+279 GE

-371 LEQKGKLSPLRPGAG
+371 LEQKGKLSLCAQELVARYYG
-386 GALLRRLKIGKRK
+386 G
-399 RRDYAFSGD
+399 
-408 RLPSA
+408 
-413 GGETGAALRHAA
+413 
-425 AGLRGAAGAHPHE
+425 
-438 I
+438 

>member
-46 LRDLGASHIFLVTDN
+46 LRDLGASHIFLVADN

-131 RTGVPYVIAATAPS
+131 RTGIPYVIAATAPS

-150 STVAPTILDGFKT
+150 STVAPTILDDFKT

-186 HAHRRLWGHHREVH
+186 MLTAGFGDIIGKFTSLADWRLSHQLNGEYYCPEVA
-200 LPGGLEAVPPAQRG
+200 GVIEAAVETCAANAQALAQREPQAIQAVTEAL
-214 ILLPRGGG
+214 ILSGLAMGMVGVSRPASGAE
-222 RHRGRRG
+222 HQMAHYWEMDALRR
-229 DLRGQRQGA
+229 
-238 GPAGAPGHPG
+238 
-248 CDRGAH
+248 
-254 PLWPG
+254 
-259 HGHGGRL
+259 
-266 PACLG
+266 
-271 GRSTRWPT
+271 
-279 TGRWTPCAGGE
+279 GE

-352 LESLLHAMELR
+352 LKSLLHAMELR

-371 LEQKGKLSPLRPGAG
+371 LEQKGKLSLCAQELVARYYG
-386 GALLRRLKIGKRK
+386 G
-399 RRDYAFSGD
+399 
-408 RLPSA
+408 
-413 GGETGAALRHAA
+413 
-425 AGLRGAAGAHPHE
+425 
-438 I
+438 

>member
-76 QAGLSY
+76 QAGLAY

-186 HAHRRLWGHHREVH
+186 MLTAGFGDIIGKFTSLADWRLSHQLNGEYYCPEVA
-200 LPGGLEAVPPAQRG
+200 GVIEAAVETCAANAKALAQREPQAIRAVTEAL
-214 ILLPRGGG
+214 ILSGLAMGMVGVSRPASGAE
-222 RHRGRRG
+222 HQMAHYWEMDALRR
-229 DLRGQRQGA
+229 
-238 GPAGAPGHPG
+238 
-248 CDRGAH
+248 
-254 PLWPG
+254 
-259 HGHGGRL
+259 
-266 PACLG
+266 
-271 GRSTRWPT
+271 
-279 TGRWTPCAGGE
+279 GE

-371 LEQKGKLSPLRPGAG
+371 LEQKGKLSLCAQELVARYYG
-386 GALLRRLKIGKRK
+386 G
-399 RRDYAFSGD
+399 
-408 RLPSA
+408 
-413 GGETGAALRHAA
+413 
-425 AGLRGAAGAHPHE
+425 
-438 I
+438 